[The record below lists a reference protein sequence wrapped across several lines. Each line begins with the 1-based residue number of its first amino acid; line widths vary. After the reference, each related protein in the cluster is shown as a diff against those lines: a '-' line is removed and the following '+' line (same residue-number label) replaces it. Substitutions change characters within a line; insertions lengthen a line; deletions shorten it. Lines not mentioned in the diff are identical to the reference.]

1 MLVHAGITSLLL
13 VKSLV
18 GGGSFFLLTE
28 IHFLEKKKINLCQE
42 WYNADE
48 YSI

>member
-13 VKSLV
+13 VQSLV
-18 GGGSFFLLTE
+18 GGGGSFFLLAE
-28 IHFLEKKKINLCQE
+28 IHFLEKKINLCQE

>member
-18 GGGSFFLLTE
+18 EGGSFFLLTE
-28 IHFLEKKKINLCQE
+28 IHFLEKKINLCQE

>member
-18 GGGSFFLLTE
+18 GGGLFFLLTE
-28 IHFLEKKKINLCQE
+28 IQFLEKKINLCQE